1 MGVTSTFVIMIHEL
15 PHEIGD
21 FAHLIKYNYNLTR
34 ILKTQF
40 LTSFGAL
47 IGGFL
52 GNLLKFLKI
61 NLIK

>member
-1 MGVTSTFVIMIHEL
+1 MGITSTFVIMIHEL

-21 FAHLIKYNYNLTR
+21 FAHLIKHNYTLSR

-47 IGGFL
+47 VGGFM
-52 GNLLKFLKI
+52 GKI
-61 NLIK
+61 NNIFDMNVI